1 MTVNTG
7 QQPQPVKH
15 PDRTTKPVPRPLAM
29 HRKAAP
35 PFTQLGRLATTMQL
49 LPPTQEPVQGETKSS
64 CTEPRARCET
74 EEACSQG
81 RSLLHCVDGV
91 LGGYA
96 DDTGTSMVQKL
107 LAMYM
112 AERKDSDLY
121 MDEDSDF
128 YSDEDSDQ
136 GYEYGDGRCNDDCDP
151 DGWSYG
157 SDLEDVYDIDDG
169 GIVSGLDVVPDSM
182 HRDFQSNAEESDES
196 FVDISEDPDVVSD
209 EAEVGT
215 SQDPDAS
222 YTDMPASGTC
232 HDQNTK
238 SCVSGNGTL
247 PPRGKCHSQDT
258 VSECISSNDEK
269 KQFFCLSISKGKI
282 CLDKKNS
289 AGMKRSG
296 NESISFT
303 NSNRQPAALIWNRSV
318 APNLATNMPKSVV
331 AQALC
336 TQVCTPKCTGEI
348 CPPAEIDVKGA
359 YSDQFSGKLPLSV
372 QVSDEMLF
380 SNQVS
385 GDMLPSAQVNGE
397 SPSAQVSGESPS
409 AQVNGEGFSAVLSG
423 GKPPPGQ
430 VGSECFVAVQ
440 VTVGL
445 PIPVEAVGEMAFAV
459 SE

>member
-1 MTVNTG
+1 MYRF
-7 QQPQPVKH
+7 QQ
-15 PDRTTKPVPRPLAM
+15 
-29 HRKAAP
+29 
-35 PFTQLGRLATTMQL
+35 
-49 LPPTQEPVQGETKSS
+49 
-64 CTEPRARCET
+64 
-74 EEACSQG
+74 
-81 RSLLHCVDGV
+81 
-91 LGGYA
+91 
-96 DDTGTSMVQKL
+96 QK
-107 LAMYM
+107 M
-112 AERKDSDLY
+112 
-121 MDEDSDF
+121 
-128 YSDEDSDQ
+128 
-136 GYEYGDGRCNDDCDP
+136 
-151 DGWSYG
+151 
-157 SDLEDVYDIDDG
+157 
-169 GIVSGLDVVPDSM
+169 
-182 HRDFQSNAEESDES
+182 
-196 FVDISEDPDVVSD
+196 
-209 EAEVGT
+209 
-215 SQDPDAS
+215 
-222 YTDMPASGTC
+222 
-232 HDQNTK
+232 
-238 SCVSGNGTL
+238 
-247 PPRGKCHSQDT
+247 
-258 VSECISSNDEK
+258 
-269 KQFFCLSISKGKI
+269 QFFCLSISKGKI

-296 NESISFT
+296 NESICFT
-303 NSNRQPAALIWNRSV
+303 NSSRQPAALIWNRSV

-397 SPSAQVSGESPS
+397 
-409 AQVNGEGFSAVLSG
+409 GFSAVLSG